1 MWARIGLRLLRQEAR
16 RGELTIILLALI
28 LAVSAV
34 FSLGQFSQ
42 RIQAAMLQKS
52 AAFLAADRLL
62 NSAYPVDKAIVNE
75 AENRGIER
83 AELLYFNSMLFAGD
97 NAQLVNVKAI
107 KGAYPLVGELE
118 VRTESGVEA
127 YRGPPPEGSVFLADR
142 AAQALGVSLGDTL
155 ELGEAELRLSG
166 YIVAEPDASFSVFT
180 TGPRLMMNQLDIP
193 ATQVVQPGS
202 RLSYSYLFAGETQ
215 QLEAFY
221 TWLKPQLVSTQ
232 RWRDVRDGDSPLANA
247 LERADKF
254 LMLASLLGIVL
265 AATAIAVATRRYTQ
279 RHMDM
284 VAVLKTLG
292 ASRQQI
298 QNIFLLHLILLT
310 AIGTVVGLMLGAGL
324 ETLALKAF
332 ASYLP
337 AEVPEVGP
345 RALLIA
351 VATGLICSVLFSIG
365 PLWRMFNVPPL
376 RVIRHDLVAPG
387 LGLWGNAALILAA
400 VYILLWMFSSDWQLS
415 GIILLSGGLVV
426 AVMLGLSHLLL
437 RLGRKAGFKA
447 SSPWQLALAGLY
459 RRAMANAMQM
469 ISVAIALMLMLIIV
483 VLKQEML
490 EEWRNQLPEDT
501 PNHFLINVAQYEV
514 EPINRFFADYQL
526 ASTDLFPVVRGRLA
540 EINDEKVRR
549 RVSKED
555 EEQAEQGRRG
565 VGREL
570 NLTWSMALP
579 EQNSLLEGQWWQD
592 GDTRPLVSVE
602 SGLAERLDIRMG
614 DKLGFVIGGL
624 EVSVE
629 VASIREVNW
638 RSMRPNFFM
647 IFNDQVLQQFN
658 ATYIASFHLSSEQKA
673 LLTPLLQAHPT
684 VSVIEVDVIIA
695 QIQSVIE
702 QVSVALEYIM
712 WLVVAASTLVLIVQI
727 QASFAER
734 EHQMVILRTLGAKG
748 RLIWQSVFAEFA
760 LLGGFAGL
768 IAAFATEL
776 ALYFLQTLAFDM
788 QWQPHPE
795 LWLIAC
801 AVGATGVAIVGVSA
815 CRQLLTTGPMAMMR
829 NLG

>member
-1 MWARIGLRLLRQEAR
+1 
-16 RGELTIILLALI
+16 
-28 LAVSAV
+28 
-34 FSLGQFSQ
+34 
-42 RIQAAMLQKS
+42 
-52 AAFLAADRLL
+52 
-62 NSAYPVDKAIVNE
+62 
-75 AENRGIER
+75 
-83 AELLYFNSMLFAGD
+83 
-97 NAQLVNVKAI
+97 
-107 KGAYPLVGELE
+107 
-118 VRTESGVEA
+118 
-127 YRGPPPEGSVFLADR
+127 
-142 AAQALGVSLGDTL
+142 
-155 ELGEAELRLSG
+155 
-166 YIVAEPDASFSVFT
+166 
-180 TGPRLMMNQLDIP
+180 
-193 ATQVVQPGS
+193 
-202 RLSYSYLFAGETQ
+202 
-215 QLEAFY
+215 
-221 TWLKPQLVSTQ
+221 
-232 RWRDVRDGDSPLANA
+232 
-247 LERADKF
+247 
-254 LMLASLLGIVL
+254 
-265 AATAIAVATRRYTQ
+265 
-279 RHMDM
+279 
-284 VAVLKTLG
+284 
-292 ASRQQI
+292 
-298 QNIFLLHLILLT
+298 
-310 AIGTVVGLMLGAGL
+310 
-324 ETLALKAF
+324 
-332 ASYLP
+332 
-337 AEVPEVGP
+337 
-345 RALLIA
+345 
-351 VATGLICSVLFSIG
+351 
-365 PLWRMFNVPPL
+365 
-376 RVIRHDLVAPG
+376 
-387 LGLWGNAALILAA
+387 
-400 VYILLWMFSSDWQLS
+400 
-415 GIILLSGGLVV
+415 
-426 AVMLGLSHLLL
+426 
-437 RLGRKAGFKA
+437 
-447 SSPWQLALAGLY
+447 
-459 RRAMANAMQM
+459 
-469 ISVAIALMLMLIIV
+469 
-483 VLKQEML
+483 
-490 EEWRNQLPEDT
+490 
-501 PNHFLINVAQYEV
+501 
-514 EPINRFFADYQL
+514 
-526 ASTDLFPVVRGRLA
+526 
-540 EINDEKVRR
+540 
-549 RVSKED
+549 
-555 EEQAEQGRRG
+555 
-565 VGREL
+565 
-570 NLTWSMALP
+570 MALP

-602 SGLAERLDIRMG
+602 SGLAERLDIHLG